1 MHDTTPTLRITCVHS
16 HSCIVAAP
24 TEAVLFEHAGKHSV
38 GYTRRAR
45 KNLSLSE
52 DAAAQEALAGAEA
65 TDAASGGEQV
75 EIPIEADADNG
86 VLVGKIESAGM
97 SYSFL
102 YILCSYSTLLH
113 TTQHSP
119 VARLLG
125 VHWCAG
131 CI

>member
-1 MHDTTPTLRITCVHS
+1 MHS
-16 HSCIVAAP
+16 HSSILAAP

-97 SYSFL
+97 SYSFPYTML
-102 YILCSYSTLLH
+102 IFYIIAYHTALASCTSARRALVCRLH
-113 TTQHSP
+113 
-119 VARLLG
+119 RG
-125 VHWCAG
+125 
-131 CI
+131 